1 MRLPSASNQLSRSAI
16 FALLTLKI
24 VQFREDFHAAILV
37 SCTADVED
45 RAVSRGFSCSNFG
58 KLLDISI
65 AGGE

>member
-1 MRLPSASNQLSRSAI
+1 MLR
-16 FALLTLKI
+16 ALTYGELNLG
-24 VQFREDFHAAILV
+24 DL
-37 SCTADVED
+37 CTADVED